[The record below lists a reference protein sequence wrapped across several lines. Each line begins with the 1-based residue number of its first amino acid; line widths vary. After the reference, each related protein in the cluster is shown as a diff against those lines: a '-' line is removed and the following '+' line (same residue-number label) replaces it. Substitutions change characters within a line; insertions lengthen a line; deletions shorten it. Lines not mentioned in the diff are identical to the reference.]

1 MESQRA
7 IAYHLLEGRRR
18 NELAAMEMIIVDELL
33 VQDSGVITSAS
44 PATAVNV
51 AFALLEELISLDNT
65 WTVRMW
71 VGFK

>member
-18 NELAAMEMIIVDELL
+18 KELVAMEMIIVDELL
-33 VQDSGVITSAS
+33 VQDSDVITSAS

-51 AFALLEELISLDNT
+51 AFTLLEELISRDNALA
-65 WTVRMW
+65 VRMW